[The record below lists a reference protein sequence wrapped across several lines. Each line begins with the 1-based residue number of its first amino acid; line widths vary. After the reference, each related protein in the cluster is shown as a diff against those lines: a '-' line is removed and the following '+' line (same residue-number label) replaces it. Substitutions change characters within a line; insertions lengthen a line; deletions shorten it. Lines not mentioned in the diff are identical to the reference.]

1 MKLKRLKPIKSLDTS
16 VLAGVNKEII
26 FTINTLYASKV
37 KLLFSHFCLIIE
49 SDFMSGNR
57 LNHPVRKKW
66 IVHCRI
72 NTIQSV
78 IQISS

>member
-57 LNHPVRKKW
+57 LNHPVRKK
-66 IVHCRI
+66 
-72 NTIQSV
+72 
-78 IQISS
+78 